1 MKKEELR
8 NILKRNFSADTDRFQ
23 IIKEVEIFVVTEQ
36 SVGQEFVLRL
46 LARIEDFQG
55 METLI
60 QSLVRQVGLFPY
72 LKEENLSLKDT
83 IAYEVHRPS
92 GFKENI
98 VFHHIQ
104 AEVYYTLLRGE
115 NVVLSA
121 PTSFGKSLIIDSI
134 IASQKHSNIF
144 IIVPTIALIDETRKR
159 LSKFKDSYKI
169 ITHPSQ
175 SFSQRNI
182 FILTQER
189 AIEIIPDVNVDFFV
203 IDEFYK
209 LSPQKTDEERCHIL
223 NQVFYMLV
231 KKDAQFYLL
240 GPNIE
245 KVTPSLLDNVKFKI
259 IITDYK
265 TVVSER
271 HLVNLKNGENSIERL
286 IELSCSLDD
295 PTLIFCQ
302 SPASANK
309 VAQAFFNSKKFERTD
324 ENQNLA
330 NWLRSN
336 YHSQWILPYCLEYG
350 IGIHHGKI
358 PRAIAQKCIKLF
370 NEGKIRYLICT
381 STLIEGV
388 NTKAKNVIVYD
399 NKIANTKFDH
409 FTFNNICGRS
419 GRMFSHFIG
428 HIYLFHEPPFA
439 ELPLVDFPIFSRTDD
454 APEKLLINV
463 DVEDLNESSKR
474 KLKKYF
480 EQDVLSQETLKK
492 NSYIDLD
499 KQLQLACF
507 IQSSLNRIHSLMKWE
522 QYPSNEQLKLACQ
535 LIWMSFVSPNSR
547 IYGVSSGKQL
557 HFRLNQFR
565 AARSIKNFITTI
577 INAENA
583 RTPESINSAIELA
596 FDIQRHWI
604 NYLFPRYLMSLGD
617 IANDI
622 FRKNNLPLCD
632 YSYFASLVEC
642 YFMSPYVI
650 PMDEYGLPIQI
661 SKRIGD
667 IINISPDMD
676 EALKQLSNFTPTQEL
691 FSDIEREFIEEF
703 KAYI

>member
-1 MKKEELR
+1 MKREELR
-8 NILKRNFSADTDRFQ
+8 YILRREFSADTDKFQ
-23 IIKEVEIFVVTEQ
+23 IIKEVAILIATEQ
-36 SVGQEFVLRL
+36 TVGQEFVLRL
-46 LARIEDFQG
+46 LARINDFQG
-55 METLI
+55 MESMI
-60 QSLVRQVGLFPY
+60 YSLVRQVGLFPY
-72 LKEENLSLKDT
+72 LEEENLSLKDT
-83 IAYEVHRPS
+83 IAYEIHRPS

-98 VFHHIQ
+98 VFHHAQ

-115 NVVLSA
+115 NVILSA

-134 IASQKHSNIF
+134 IASQKHSNII

-175 SFSQRNI
+175 SLSHRNI

-189 AIEIIPDVNVDFFV
+189 AIEIVPNIDVDFFV

-209 LSPQKTDEERCHIL
+209 LSPQNTDEERCHVL

-231 KKDAQFYLL
+231 KKNAQFYLL

-245 KVTPSLLDNVKFKI
+245 QVTTSLLDNIKFKFI
-259 IITDYK
+259 KTDYK

-271 HLVNLKNGENSIERL
+271 HRVNLKKGEDSIERL
-286 IELSCSLDD
+286 IELSSSLDD

-309 VAQAFFNSKKFERTD
+309 VAKAFFNSNKFEKTD
-324 ENQNLA
+324 ENRDLVD
-330 NWLRSN
+330 WLRNN
-336 YHSQWILPYCLEYG
+336 YHPQWILSDCLEYG
-350 IGIHHGKI
+350 VGIHHGKI

-399 NKIANTKFDH
+399 NKIAKNKFDY

-428 HIYLFHEPPFA
+428 HIYLFHEPPTD
-439 ELPLVDFPIFSRTDD
+439 ELPLVDFPIFTQTDD

-463 DVEDLNESSKR
+463 DIEDLNESSKQ

-480 EQDVLSQETLKK
+480 EQNILSQETLKK

-499 KQLQLACF
+499 KQLKLANF
-507 IQSSLNRIHSLMKWE
+507 IQNKLKDISRFMKWE
-522 QYPSNEQLKLACQ
+522 QYPTNDQLKVSCM
-535 LIWMSFVSPNSR
+535 LIWDYFVSSNKR
-547 IYGVSSGKQL
+547 TYGVSSGKQL

-565 AARSIKNFITTI
+565 EARSIKNFISTI
-577 INAENA
+577 IKAEDA
-583 RTPESINSAIELA
+583 QTPDSINNAIELA

-604 NYLFPRYLMSLGD
+604 NYQFPRYLMSLGD

-632 YSYFASLVEC
+632 YSYFANLVEC

-661 SKRIGD
+661 SNKIGRIMD
-667 IINISPDMD
+667 ISSDIDI
-676 EALKQLSNFTPTQEL
+676 ALEQLHNFTPSQRN
-691 FSDIEREFIEEF
+691 FSNIEREFIEEF

>member
-8 NILKRNFSADTDRFQ
+8 NILRDTFSTDTDRFQ
-23 IIKEVEIFVVTEQ
+23 IIKEVEILVVTEQ
-36 SVGQEFVLRL
+36 SIGQEFVLRL
-46 LARIEDFQG
+46 LARIKDFQG
-55 METLI
+55 MEPMI
-60 QSLVRQVGLFPY
+60 YSLVRQVGLFPY
-72 LKEENLSLKDT
+72 LEEENLSLKDT

-98 VFHHIQ
+98 VFHHAQ

-169 ITHPSQ
+169 ITHPNQ
-175 SFSQRNI
+175 SFSQHNI

-189 AIEIIPDVNVDFFV
+189 AIEIIPYVNVDFFV

-245 KVTPSLLDNVKFKI
+245 QVTTSLLDNVKFKFI
-259 IITDYK
+259 KTDYK

-271 HLVNLKNGENSIERL
+271 HLVNLKDEEAPIERL
-286 IELSCSLDD
+286 IELCSSLED

-309 VAQAFFNSKKFERTD
+309 VAKAFCDSNKFEKTN
-324 ENQNLA
+324 ENKDLVD
-330 NWLRSN
+330 WLRDN
-336 YHSQWILPYCLEYG
+336 YHSQWILPDCLEYG
-350 IGIHHGKI
+350 VGIHHGKI

-399 NKIANTKFDH
+399 NKIARTKFDY

-419 GRMFSHFIG
+419 GRMGSHFIG
-428 HIYLFHEPPFA
+428 HIYLFHEPPA
-439 ELPLVDFPIFSRTDD
+439 PELPLVDFPIFSQTDN

-499 KQLQLACF
+499 KQLGLANF
-507 IQSSLNRIHSLMKWE
+507 IQGELKDIHSLMRWE
-522 QYPSNEQLKLACQ
+522 KYPTNEQLELACL
-535 LIWMSFVSPNSR
+535 LIWESFVSPKNR
-547 IYGVSSGKQL
+547 IYGVCSGKQL

-565 AARSIKNFITTI
+565 ATGSIKNFITAI
-577 INAENA
+577 INTENFQ
-583 RTPESINSAIELA
+583 TTDPINSAIELA

-604 NYLFPRYLMSLGD
+604 NYQFPRYLISLGD

-632 YSYFASLVEC
+632 YSFFASLVEC
-642 YFMSPYVI
+642 YFMPPYVI

-661 SKRIGD
+661 SNKIGD
-667 IINISPDMD
+667 IMEISSNMD
-676 EALKQLSNFTPTQEL
+676 EALEQLHNFIPSQDSFSN
-691 FSDIEREFIEEF
+691 IEIEFIEEF
-703 KAYI
+703 KLYL

>member
-1 MKKEELR
+1 MKIEELR

-72 LKEENLSLKDT
+72 LKEEILSLKDT

-98 VFHHIQ
+98 VFHHAQ

-189 AIEIIPDVNVDFFV
+189 AIEIIPNVNVDFFI

-245 KVTPSLLDNVKFKI
+245 QVTTSLLDNVKFKFI
-259 IITDYK
+259 KTDYK

-271 HLVNLKNGENSIERL
+271 HPINLKNGEDPIERL
-286 IELSCSLDD
+286 IELSSSLEDS
-295 PTLIFCQ
+295 TLIFCQ

-309 VAQAFFNSKKFERTD
+309 VAKAFCDSNKFEKTD
-324 ENQNLA
+324 ENKDLVD
-330 NWLRSN
+330 WLRDN
-336 YHSQWILPYCLEYG
+336 YHSQWILPDCLEYG

-370 NEGKIRYLICT
+370 NEGKIRFLICT

-388 NTKAKNVIVYD
+388 NTKAKSVIVYD
-399 NKIANTKFDH
+399 NKIARTKFDY

-419 GRMFSHFIG
+419 GRMGSYFIG
-428 HIYLFHEPPFA
+428 HIYLFHEPPA
-439 ELPLVDFPIFSRTDD
+439 PELPLVDFPIFTQTDD

-463 DVEDLNESSKR
+463 DVADLNESSKR

-499 KQLQLACF
+499 RQLDLANF
-507 IQSSLNRIHSLMKWE
+507 IQGKLKEIHDLMKWE
-522 QYPSNEQLKLACQ
+522 KYPTNNQLKLSCM
-535 LIWMSFVSPNSR
+535 LIWDYFVSSNKR
-547 IYGVSSGKQL
+547 IYGVSSGQQL

-565 AARSIKNFITTI
+565 EARNIKNFITAIIDTEEAKTI
-577 INAENA
+577 D
-583 RTPESINSAIELA
+583 SINCAIELA

-604 NYLFPRYLMSLGD
+604 NFQFPRYLMSLED

-642 YFMSPYVI
+642 YFMAPYII

-661 SKRIGD
+661 SNKIGNIID
-667 IINISPDMD
+667 ISSNID
-676 EALKQLSNFTPTQEL
+676 EALKQLSNFTPMQEQ
-691 FSDIEREFIEEF
+691 FSSIECEFIEEF
-703 KAYI
+703 KEYI

>member
-8 NILKRNFSADTDRFQ
+8 KILRKEFSADINKFQ
-23 IIKEVEIFVVTEQ
+23 IIKEVASLVVTEQ

-46 LARIEDFQG
+46 LARIYDFQG
-55 METLI
+55 MESMI
-60 QSLVRQVGLFPY
+60 YSLVRQVGLFPY
-72 LKEENLSLKDT
+72 LEEENLSLKDT

-98 VFHHIQ
+98 VFHHAQ

-159 LSKFKDSYKI
+159 LSKFKDLYKV
-169 ITHPSQ
+169 ITHPNQ
-175 SFSQRNI
+175 SLSQRNI

-189 AIEIIPDVNVDFFV
+189 AIEIISDVDVDFFV

-209 LSPQKTDEERCHIL
+209 LSPQKTDVERCHIL

-231 KKDAQFYLL
+231 KKNAQFYLL

-245 KVTPSLLDNVKFKI
+245 QVTTSLLDSIKFKFI
-259 IITDYK
+259 KTDYK

-271 HLVNLKNGENSIERL
+271 HRVNLKNGENSIDRL
-286 IELSCSLDD
+286 IELSSSLED

-309 VAQAFFNSKKFERTD
+309 VAKAFFNSNEFERTE
-324 ENQNLA
+324 ENNDLVG
-330 NWLRSN
+330 WLRCN
-336 YHSQWILPYCLEYG
+336 YHSQWILPDCLEYG
-350 IGIHHGKI
+350 VGIHHGKI
-358 PRAIAQKCIKLF
+358 PRAIAQKCVKLF

-399 NKIANTKFDH
+399 NKIAKNKFDY

-428 HIYLFHEPPFA
+428 HIYLFHEPPVA
-439 ELPLVDFPIFSRTDD
+439 ELPLVDFPIFTQTDD
-454 APEKLLINV
+454 TPEELLINV
-463 DVEDLNESSKR
+463 EAEDLNESSKR
-474 KLKKYF
+474 KLRKYF
-480 EQDVLSQETLKK
+480 KQNVLSQETLKK

-499 KQLQLACF
+499 KQLDLANF
-507 IQSSLNRIHSLMKWE
+507 IQGKLKEIYSLMKWD
-522 QYPSNEQLKLACQ
+522 QYPNNEQLKLSCK
-535 LIWMSFVSPNSR
+535 LIWNYFVSSNKR
-547 IYGVSSGKQL
+547 IYGVSSGEQL

-565 AARSIKNFITTI
+565 IAGSIKKFISTI
-577 INAENA
+577 IRNEKAQD
-583 RTPESINSAIELA
+583 PDSINSAIELA

-604 NYLFPRYLMSLGD
+604 NYQFPRYLMSLGD
-617 IANDI
+617 IANDV
-622 FRKNNLPLCD
+622 FKRNNLPLCD
-632 YSYFASLVEC
+632 YSYFANLVEC
-642 YFMSPYVI
+642 YFMPSYVI

-661 SKRIGD
+661 SKKIGD
-667 IINISPDMD
+667 IMDISNNMDM
-676 EALKQLSNFTPTQEL
+676 ALEQLRNFIPSQRN
-691 FSDIEREFIEEF
+691 FSSIEREFIDEF